1 MPSVGHEV
9 AIDGNHLER
18 WDFVFFEMLD
28 CSTRLA
34 MVLIGPASEI
44 AVALNRE
51 RDISH
56 HGHHIRLPIVEGLQ
70 GGEEH
75 GVPLQQ
81 VRQLVQQLAAPGGV
95 HGAPGASQPERL
107 TGRFDCDVDVSLVP
121 LCYSGDHLGR
131 VYVAHFAMLK

>member
-1 MPSVGHEV
+1 
-9 AIDGNHLER
+9 
-18 WDFVFFEMLD
+18 
-28 CSTRLA
+28 
-34 MVLIGPASEI
+34 MVLISPASEI
-44 AVALNRE
+44 AVALDGE

-75 GVPLQQ
+75 SVPLQQ
-81 VRQLVQQLAAPGGV
+81 VRQLVQQLPAPGGV
-95 HGAPGASQPERL
+95 HCAPGASQPERL

-121 LCYSGDHLGR
+121 LGYSGDHLGR

>member
-1 MPSVGHEV
+1 
-9 AIDGNHLER
+9 
-18 WDFVFFEMLD
+18 
-28 CSTRLA
+28 

-81 VRQLVQQLAAPGGV
+81 VRQLVQQLPAPGGV
-95 HGAPGASQPERL
+95 HGAPGASKPERL

-121 LCYSGDHLGR
+121 LGYSGDHLER
-131 VYVAHFAMLK
+131 VYVAHFATLR

>member
-1 MPSVGHEV
+1 MGITWRDETLFSLKCWIG
-9 AIDGNHLER
+9 
-18 WDFVFFEMLD
+18 
-28 CSTRLA
+28 STRLA
-34 MVLIGPASEI
+34 MVLISPASEI

-95 HGAPGASQPERL
+95 HRAPGAPKPERL
-107 TGRFDCDVDVSLVP
+107 AGRLDCDVDVSFIP
-121 LCYSGDHLGR
+121 LCYSGNHLGR
-131 VYVAHFAMLK
+131 VYLAHFAMMKWYSPLQ

>member
-1 MPSVGHEV
+1 
-9 AIDGNHLER
+9 
-18 WDFVFFEMLD
+18 
-28 CSTRLA
+28 
-34 MVLIGPASEI
+34 MVLISPASEI

-56 HGHHIRLPIVEGLQ
+56 HGHHIRLPIVQGLQ

-95 HGAPGASQPERL
+95 HRAPGASQPERL
-107 TGRFDCDVDVSLVP
+107 TGRLDCDVDVSFVP
-121 LCYSGDHLGR
+121 LCYSGNHLER
-131 VYVAHFAMLK
+131 VYLAHFAMMKWYSPLQ

>member
-1 MPSVGHEV
+1 
-9 AIDGNHLER
+9 
-18 WDFVFFEMLD
+18 
-28 CSTRLA
+28 

-107 TGRFDCDVDVSLVP
+107 TGRFYCDVDVSFVP
-121 LCYSGDHLGR
+121 LSYSGNHLGR
-131 VYVAHFAMLK
+131 VYVDHCAALK

>member
-1 MPSVGHEV
+1 MGITWRDETLFSLKCWIG
-9 AIDGNHLER
+9 
-18 WDFVFFEMLD
+18 
-28 CSTRLA
+28 STRLA
-34 MVLIGPASEI
+34 MVLISPASEI

-51 RDISH
+51 CDISH

-95 HGAPGASQPERL
+95 HRAPGAPKPERL
-107 TGRFDCDVDVSLVP
+107 AGRLDCDVDVSFIP
-121 LCYSGDHLGR
+121 LCYSGNHLGR
-131 VYVAHFAMLK
+131 VYLAHFAMMKWYSPLQ